1 MHLFCSQAALSKSL
15 ATVGHAVAS
24 RSTLPVM
31 GHVLL
36 STEGSRLRLA
46 TTNMDIAIVSWIPAE
61 IDSEGSIAVP
71 WRLFTDLTNTLVC
84 ERIELDLNRRSQTLI
99 VRGARSE
106 ANVKG
111 LDASEFPRIDQVL
124 EPPLL
129 SIPGDTLCSAI
140 SDVQFAAAKDDMRPQ
155 LAGLLLRLGPREAG
169 LSQDAELTLVGCDSF
184 RLSIRHVSLE
194 TPVQHTVDLI
204 VPART
209 MQEVS
214 RIFSGT
220 EETIAIAT
228 TPNRSQVLFHSES
241 VDIVSR
247 LIEGNYVDFSRLLDQ
262 TARHTVHITVTTDD
276 LERAARFTSYVS
288 RDANNALHLSIK
300 PANADNGPGT
310 LTLQASAAQIGE
322 NVTEIDGVVEGGAAE
337 MNLDNTYLTD
347 AVTAIHTKQTAIWTT
362 NGQMLPV
369 LLKPVGT
376 DEVLHMI
383 MPMHLTR

>member
-1 MHLFCSQAALSKSL
+1 MHLFCSQAALSKGL
-15 ATVGHAVAS
+15 ATVGHAVAP
-24 RSTLPVM
+24 RSTLPVT

-36 STEGSRLRLA
+36 GAEGARLRLSA
-46 TTNMDIAIVSWIPAE
+46 TNIDIAIVSWIPAE
-61 IDSEGSIAVP
+61 VEIEGSISVP
-71 WRLFTDLTNTLVC
+71 WRLFADLINSLPND
-84 ERIELDLNRRSQTLI
+84 RIELDLNRRSQTLI

-124 EPPLL
+124 ESPLT

-140 SDVQFAAAKDDMRPQ
+140 SDVQFAAAKDEMRPQ
-155 LAGLLLRLGPREAG
+155 LAGLLLRL
-169 LSQDAELTLVGCDSF
+169 QDTELTLVGCDSF

-194 TPVQHTVDLI
+194 TPVQGTVDLI

-214 RIFSGT
+214 RVFSDT
-220 EETIAIAT
+220 EEAISIAT
-228 TPNRSQVLFHSES
+228 TPNRTQVLFHSES

-262 TARHTVHITVTTDD
+262 TAHHTAHIIVTTEE
-276 LERAARFTSYVS
+276 LQRAARFTSYVS
-288 RDANNALHLSIK
+288 RDANNALHLSMK
-300 PANADNGPGT
+300 PTSTDSGPGI
-310 LTLQASAAQIGE
+310 LTLQAMAAQVGE
-322 NVTEIDGVVEGGAAE
+322 NWQEIDGAIEGGAAE
-337 MNLDNTYLTD
+337 INLDNTYLTD
-347 AVTAIHTKQTAIWTT
+347 AVAAIHTKQAAIWTT

-376 DEVLHMI
+376 DEALHMI